1 MILFSAG
8 ATEDAINAARDAL
21 HAHLA
26 ASQKGQTQHVQDT
39 SEDDLSLL
47 DDKETDI
54 DFAGE
59 SLDGP
64 KCNLK
69 ILKPYS
75 HF

>member
-1 MILFSAG
+1 MQHVMHYIPRSMYTEYMCVLG

-26 ASQKGQTQHVQDT
+26 ATQRSQHVQET

-54 DFAGE
+54 EFAGRQI
-59 SLDGP
+59 
-64 KCNLK
+64 C
-69 ILKPYS
+69 
-75 HF
+75 